1 MDIDLVIRSRHA
13 VDAALC
19 NAVFI
24 LYERV
29 LPCSASSPL
38 YARYSSM
45 SSAARSRY
53 SFSSKI
59 SMHFLMSGT
68 LGTKRLL
75 ICEITSL
82 TSWLCFIVLR
92 DFMIRTIAD

>member
-1 MDIDLVIRSRHA
+1 MNIDPVIRSRHA
-13 VDAALC
+13 VDAAL
-19 NAVFI
+19 AMLF
-24 LYERV
+24 LYFMNEFYPALR
-29 LPCSASSPL
+29 LLL